1 MFKLETVSKHGI
13 AHYTREGFRQGIS
26 VSTAHFADPSN
37 PPAEI
42 AFAEGTPLAE
52 KAPARAKQKPSKLK
66 AAIAALSPEQKKA
79 VQKAAREAAQ
89 AAGRKALEE
98 AGVSL

>member
-42 AFAEGTPLAE
+42 ANAEGYKEWRYFP
-52 KAPARAKQKPSKLK
+52 
-66 AAIAALSPEQKKA
+66 
-79 VQKAAREAAQ
+79 V
-89 AAGRKALEE
+89 
-98 AGVSL
+98 